1 MNYHFGDNKWKSDYH
16 DAIRALFDPNQISSP
31 E

>member
-1 MNYHFGDNKWKSDYH
+1 VFGPVWGNYPEKE